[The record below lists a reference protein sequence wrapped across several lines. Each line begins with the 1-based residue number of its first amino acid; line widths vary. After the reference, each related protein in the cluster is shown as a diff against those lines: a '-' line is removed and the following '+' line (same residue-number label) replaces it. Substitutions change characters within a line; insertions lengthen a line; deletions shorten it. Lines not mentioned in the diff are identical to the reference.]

1 MSRILVLQFYKDL
14 SYRTDVIGKKP
25 VRLLLFYITCMLRVS
40 RGRDR
45 MVAGFT
51 TTYVISAYHD

>member
-1 MSRILVLQFYKDL
+1 MLQFYKDL

-25 VRLLLFYITCMLRVS
+25 VLLLLFYITCMLRVS